1 MESSNVGRMN
11 WARRHMIREFCFKI
25 SILHVH
31 KEYAK
36 RFLQPSKTNANI
48 TVAPQQGANNG
59 SLFLA

>member
-1 MESSNVGRMN
+1 MN
-11 WARRHMIREFCFKI
+11 WARRHMIREFFFKI

-59 SLFLA
+59 SLFFA